1 MVILNF
7 KQNVKSV
14 SDETIDENIN
24 NITHLEFIC
33 KLDVKNKLIL
43 APKPKP
49 KPDIGL
55 SQFINNKKIVK
66 KKKNLKKDKY
76 DIDKY
81 DTKKYDI
88 EYKDDVDVDT
98 CYIYDDH

>member
-24 NITHLEFIC
+24 NIAHLEFIC
-33 KLDVKNKLIL
+33 KLDVKNKLTLI
-43 APKPKP
+43 PKPKP

-55 SQFINNKKIVK
+55 LKFTNNKKIVK
-66 KKKNLKKDKY
+66 NKKKCDVYKCNIQK
-76 DIDKY
+76 
-81 DTKKYDI
+81 
-88 EYKDDVDVDT
+88 YKDDIDT
-98 CYIYDDH
+98 CYIYDID